1 MMDYAAAR
9 QNMVESQLRP
19 AGISE
24 ATLLRAAAEIP
35 REIFLE
41 PEVRSTAYSEAAVCI
56 APGRFMLS
64 PLSACWL
71 LQGASIGQNE
81 VVLVVGAGDGYMAAL
96 AAKLAS
102 TVIGLEC
109 DSALAARAA
118 LLFTQLGLDNIAMIE
133 GELAAGDARQ
143 APFDVII
150 VNGAVE
156 AGLDPLTA
164 QLSDGG
170 RLVCV
175 ENENGA
181 GQARLY
187 RRDGDSVS
195 SRPIRNISAPLLTG
209 FAKAKAFS
217 F

>member
-1 MMDYAAAR
+1 MMDTAAAR

-19 AGISE
+19 AGISDSR
-24 ATLLRAAAEIP
+24 LLRAAGGIP

-41 PEVRSTAYSEAAVCI
+41 PAAQSIAYSEAAICF

-71 LQGASIGQNE
+71 LQGAAIRQNE
-81 VVLVVGAGDGYMAAL
+81 AVLVIGAGDGYMAAL
-96 AAKLAS
+96 AAKLAG

-109 DSALAARAA
+109 DKALAAHAAA
-118 LLFTQLGLDNIAMIE
+118 LFVRLNLDNIAMIE
-133 GELAAGDARQ
+133 GPLNAGVPGQ
-143 APFDVII
+143 APFDVVI

-156 AGLDPLTA
+156 AGLELLTA
-164 QLSDGG
+164 QLADGG
-170 RLVCV
+170 RLACV

-181 GQARLY
+181 GQARIYL
-187 RRDGDSVS
+187 RDAGTVS
-195 SRPIRNISAPLLTG
+195 SRSIRNISAPLLTG
-209 FAKAKAFS
+209 FARAKAFS

>member
-1 MMDYAAAR
+1 MMDYATAR

-19 AGISE
+19 AGIMD
-24 ATLLRAAAEIP
+24 ARLLRAAAEIP
-35 REIFLE
+35 REIFLD
-41 PEVRSTAYSEAAVCI
+41 PTAQSTAYSEAAISI

-64 PLSACWL
+64 PLSICWL
-71 LQGASIGQNE
+71 LQGAAISQSD

-96 AAKLAS
+96 AARLAS

-109 DSALAARAA
+109 DKALAARAA
-118 LLFTQLGLDNIAMIE
+118 AQFARLGLDNIAMIE
-133 GELAAGDARQ
+133 GSLTAGDATQ
-143 APFDVII
+143 APFDAVI

-164 QLSDGG
+164 QLANGG
-170 RLVCV
+170 RLACV

-181 GQARLY
+181 GQARIY
-187 RRDGDSVS
+187 RREADTVS
-195 SRPIRNISAPLLTG
+195 SRSIRNISAPPLPG
-209 FAKAKAFS
+209 FARDKAFT